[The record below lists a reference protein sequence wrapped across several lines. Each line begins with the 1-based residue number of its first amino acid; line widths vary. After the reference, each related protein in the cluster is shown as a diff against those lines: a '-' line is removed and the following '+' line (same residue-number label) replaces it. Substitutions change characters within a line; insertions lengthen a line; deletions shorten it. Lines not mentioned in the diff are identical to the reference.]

1 MDKGKFEVILMMI
14 VPDVVNMIVN
24 KFNVSEIKAV
34 NMFYNSSVYSYLER
48 EDTKFWHYSPMTL
61 FSLFEEEKETGSIT
75 FPEEAY

>member
-24 KFNVSEIKAV
+24 KFNVSEIEAI
-34 NMFYNSSVYSYLER
+34 NMFYNSSVYSYLEN
-48 EDTKFWHYSPMTL
+48 EETKFWDYSPLTL
-61 FSLFEEEKETGSIT
+61 FSLFEEEQETGSIT